1 MKVKNIALATLLTAV
16 FAGNA
21 FAAQPA
27 SGEGPLFL
35 NEAAATSTLSRD
47 AVRQEAIATPP
58 ASGAYTAVAVRAS
71 TPSSQFSRAE
81 VRESTRQAIAHGF
94 RVKSGEMS

>member
-1 MKVKNIALATLLTAV
+1 MQVKNIALATLLTAV

-21 FAAQPA
+21 LAAQPA

-35 NEAAATSTLSRD
+35 NEGVSTSTLSRD
-47 AVRQEAIATPP
+47 SVRQEAIANPP
-58 ASGAYTAVAVRAS
+58 AAGAYTAVAARAATS
-71 TPSSQFSRAE
+71 SSQFSRAQ
-81 VRESTRQAIAHGF
+81 VRENTREAIAGGF

>member
-1 MKVKNIALATLLTAV
+1 MQVKNIALATVLTAV

-35 NEAAATSTLSRD
+35 NEGVATSTLSRD
-47 AVRQEAIATPP
+47 AVRQEAIANPP
-58 ASGAYTAVAVRAS
+58 ASGAYTAVAARAA
-71 TPSSQFSRAE
+71 TPSSQFSRAQ
-81 VRESTRQAIAHGF
+81 VRENTREAIAGGF